1 MNFDSIEAEWA
12 AYFTGDV
19 MPVRTDEFQRLA
31 RATRRSQSRRRFVLI
46 VCGFNLSLATLVCVY
61 IGAFR
66 VEVQAAEVLPL
77 VGALVA
83 SWLAYGML
91 TWHEVSRARRAGRL
105 GDALNDFVA
114 YGLQQLRVEYSGMKI
129 VAALMIV
136 LYVLFLPW
144 AVFGLM
150 DSGKMDARAAVS
162 FALLCGAQIVLF
174 FGYCAASLR
183 WSIAPRRKKLRALAE
198 ALGMDA

>member
-1 MNFDSIEAEWA
+1 
-12 AYFTGDV
+12 
-19 MPVRTDEFQRLA
+19 
-31 RATRRSQSRRRFVLI
+31 
-46 VCGFNLSLATLVCVY
+46 
-61 IGAFR
+61 
-66 VEVQAAEVLPL
+66 
-77 VGALVA
+77 
-83 SWLAYGML
+83 
-91 TWHEVSRARRAGRL
+91 
-105 GDALNDFVA
+105 
-114 YGLQQLRVEYSGMKI
+114 MKI

>member
-1 MNFDSIEAEWA
+1 MKFDSIEAEWA
-12 AYFTGDV
+12 AQANGNE
-19 MPVRTDEFQRLA
+19 MPITTDEFHRLA
-31 RATRRSQSRRRFVLI
+31 RATGRSQSQRRFILTA
-46 VCGFNLSLATLVCVY
+46 CGINLSLATLVCAY
-61 IGAFR
+61 IAVLR
-66 VEVQAAEVLPL
+66 VEVQTAEALPL

-83 SWLAYGML
+83 SWVAYGML
-91 TWHEVSRARRAGRL
+91 AWHEVSRARRAGHL
-105 GDALNDFVA
+105 GDALKDYVA
-114 YGLQQLRVEYSGMKI
+114 YGLQQLRVESIGMKI
-129 VAALMIV
+129 VAALMIA

-150 DSGKMDARAAVS
+150 DSGKMDARAAMS

-174 FGYCAASLR
+174 SGYCAASML